1 LYPIA
6 VPSRL
11 PFAFYR
17 LVFKLPSVL
26 FTRYQN
32 MQTTLALAAL
42 VAGVAAQGVTQT
54 ITPTTSAPAGC
65 SPDFTGDFEITAVN
79 STIVTARSLVKVC
92 PLT

>member
-1 LYPIA
+1 
-6 VPSRL
+6 
-11 PFAFYR
+11 
-17 LVFKLPSVL
+17 
-26 FTRYQN
+26 